1 MRVYHENDTIYFSE
15 DGVDKLG
22 YTNYTPELWDII
34 NSTTWTVKNGNDGN
48 PKYLISS
55 RLKKTLHQAVIDY
68 HFSEKVREDAY
79 SKDYIIEHLDNN
91 GFNCKISNLYFLK
104 KLTNT
109 YKGWYFDKKSNES
122 VPIVSIKMFHVIETQ
137 RFQITAAF
145 NRQFTNPESG
155 QDLCSV
161 KLLYDTPYEIVFQD
175 AETLLN
181 YILDYGKFDV
191 AELRHLLRF
200 KDIRLEEYEQIQPSE
215 EYQNLRGGNCIS
227 KDGAVCIVQGFDEH
241 MHLISIAYDKDWV

>member
-1 MRVYHENDTIYFSE
+1 MKVYYQNDTIYFSE

-22 YTNYTPELWDII
+22 YTNYTAELWEII
-34 NSTTWTVKNGNDGN
+34 SGTSWTVQNDN
-48 PKYLISS
+48 KEKPKYIKSNGLG
-55 RLKKTLHQAVIDY
+55 KTLHQVIIDFY
-68 HFSEKVREDAY
+68 FTEEVRKDAY
-79 SKDYIIEHLDNN
+79 KKDFIIEHLDNE

-122 VPIVSIKMFHVIETQ
+122 IPIVLIKMFHVIETQ

-145 NRQFTNPESG
+145 NRQFTNQESG
-155 QDLCSV
+155 KDLCSV
-161 KLLYDTPYEIVFQD
+161 KLLYDTPYDIVFQD

-181 YILDYGKFDV
+181 YILDYQKFDV

-200 KDIRLEEYEQIQPSE
+200 KDIRVEEYEQIPPSE
-215 EYQNLRGGNCIS
+215 EYQNLQGGNVIVR
-227 KDGAVCIVQGFDEH
+227 DGHAYIVQGFDDN
-241 MHLISIAYDKDWV
+241 MRLISIAFDREWE